1 MANLKDGVYIPNIDG
16 KDIFL
21 SNIHNKSQQAKG
33 KKEVGYTLK
42 CRIGEQQGKYN
53 FKRFGSKLDYSLD
66 LFKMQEVYQRVY
78 NAKNFSFVANG
89 KNYSTHIINVT
100 FNYNVREF
108 NRTANNTYVRLG
120 YSPDESDFHDGV
132 VVDDGKLIGI
142 KVEQDIK
149 YPVPDNILGKYFRFC
164 NGQYVANSNIPVV
177 KKVSEIR
184 EELYKNGFVC
194 DGIQFVR
201 YKRSAGSSRLGTCL
215 FIDKRLY
222 APMIKWSMCGL
233 KIAENQEIDLAALE
247 AYISL
252 TLSSIIGTVEIKP
265 ENILLIDDYKSK
277 FIDHVIATRFENGQL
292 ISKPEDVEI
301 TNNIWD
307 GQSLMDRSLFLQFQE
322 QQRKDDPDA
331 KEHGMLLLRARFF
344 KSCCFNANIQ
354 QWFVDNGIT
363 DVGQLCGKTQAKKVE
378 DIKLITTPS
387 SIKFLKFGRF
397 DEWLDEIES
406 TFGVVKHEKPTHFFD
421 GRMVQTHYQLLNTLQ
436 ITYDEVEKLVK
447 PSLDYANM
455 IKIDPAAL
463 KHHIDY
469 QYCTP
474 DETYYNRA
482 ITSKNDIITK
492 MLETTDCFSQ
502 TKLYRD
508 FAKAILDSFKKNL
521 RCGHILVHGNYSV
534 LCGNPIEMLMQ
545 SIGQFSGNPIME
557 PNTVHSTYFADGEEL
572 LGSRSPHVTM
582 GNVLVT
588 KNVQHE
594 EITRYLNPT
603 PEIVYINS
611 INENILE
618 RLSGADFDSDTI
630 MLTNNEIMLQAA
642 KRNYE
647 HFPVPTKLV
656 EATNLKRKY
665 TNFDKADLD
674 IKTSV
679 NKIGEIINLS
689 QELNSILWDSLYHG
703 ASIEDVME
711 LYCDIAQL
719 DVMSNLEI
727 DSAKRENPAD
737 NTLELKK
744 LKEKYGMR
752 DEKGRHI
759 RPLFFQYVDEYKGYR
774 DGYYIYIEEDGE
786 YRKHDIVGT
795 LKEANEIKADRENL
809 SIEKGRMSYIKHETA
824 MDYLEKAISRYQMSR
839 WKSKDLLDFADCLI
853 DSRTTSGQLRSKQ
866 ARDIVVMIQEAKRKI
881 DGIWKS
887 DQGNNAEKRN
897 AADEIESELITQISK
912 LSLEQKTMYHL
923 LKLLDKKDYTNI
935 RKFLFIVLFQVHNGA
950 FYELIRKR
958 REPVYWLIE
967 VSKGN
972 GTTQIYDFEYIK
984 SLDDNSEFCGNLDS
998 FLKSTT

>member
-194 DGIQFVR
+194 DGIEFVR

-557 PNTVHSTYFADGEEL
+557 PSTVHSTYFADGEEL

>member
-307 GQSLMDRSLFLQFQE
+307 GQSRMDRSLFLQFQE

-557 PNTVHSTYFADGEEL
+557 PSTVHSTYFADGEEL

>member
-307 GQSLMDRSLFLQFQE
+307 GQSLMDRSLFLYFFE

-557 PNTVHSTYFADGEEL
+557 PSTVHSTYFADGEEL

-679 NKIGEIINLS
+679 IKIGEIINLS

>member
-508 FAKAILDSFKKNL
+508 FAKTILDSFKKNL

>member
-759 RPLFFQYVDEYKGYR
+759 RPLFFQHVDEYKGYR

>member
-1 MANLKDGVYIPNIDG
+1 M
-16 KDIFL
+16 
-21 SNIHNKSQQAKG
+21 
-33 KKEVGYTLK
+33 
-42 CRIGEQQGKYN
+42 
-53 FKRFGSKLDYSLD
+53 
-66 LFKMQEVYQRVY
+66 
-78 NAKNFSFVANG
+78 
-89 KNYSTHIINVT
+89 
-100 FNYNVREF
+100 
-108 NRTANNTYVRLG
+108 
-120 YSPDESDFHDGV
+120 
-132 VVDDGKLIGI
+132 VDDGKLIGI

-557 PNTVHSTYFADGEEL
+557 PSTVHSTYFADGEEL

-824 MDYLEKAISRYQMSR
+824 MEYLEKAISRYQMSR

>member
-557 PNTVHSTYFADGEEL
+557 PSTVHSTYFADGEEL

-984 SLDDNSEFCGNLDS
+984 SLDDNSEFCGNLDG

>member
-1 MANLKDGVYIPNIDG
+1 
-16 KDIFL
+16 
-21 SNIHNKSQQAKG
+21 
-33 KKEVGYTLK
+33 
-42 CRIGEQQGKYN
+42 
-53 FKRFGSKLDYSLD
+53 
-66 LFKMQEVYQRVY
+66 
-78 NAKNFSFVANG
+78 
-89 KNYSTHIINVT
+89 
-100 FNYNVREF
+100 
-108 NRTANNTYVRLG
+108 
-120 YSPDESDFHDGV
+120 
-132 VVDDGKLIGI
+132 
-142 KVEQDIK
+142 
-149 YPVPDNILGKYFRFC
+149 
-164 NGQYVANSNIPVV
+164 
-177 KKVSEIR
+177 
-184 EELYKNGFVC
+184 
-194 DGIQFVR
+194 
-201 YKRSAGSSRLGTCL
+201 
-215 FIDKRLY
+215 
-222 APMIKWSMCGL
+222 
-233 KIAENQEIDLAALE
+233 
-247 AYISL
+247 
-252 TLSSIIGTVEIKP
+252 
-265 ENILLIDDYKSK
+265 
-277 FIDHVIATRFENGQL
+277 
-292 ISKPEDVEI
+292 
-301 TNNIWD
+301 
-307 GQSLMDRSLFLQFQE
+307 
-322 QQRKDDPDA
+322 
-331 KEHGMLLLRARFF
+331 
-344 KSCCFNANIQ
+344 
-354 QWFVDNGIT
+354 
-363 DVGQLCGKTQAKKVE
+363 
-378 DIKLITTPS
+378 
-387 SIKFLKFGRF
+387 
-397 DEWLDEIES
+397 
-406 TFGVVKHEKPTHFFD
+406 
-421 GRMVQTHYQLLNTLQ
+421 
-436 ITYDEVEKLVK
+436 
-447 PSLDYANM
+447 
-455 IKIDPAAL
+455 
-463 KHHIDY
+463 
-469 QYCTP
+469 
-474 DETYYNRA
+474 
-482 ITSKNDIITK
+482 

-656 EATNLKRKY
+656 EVTNLKRKY

-689 QELNSILWDSLYHG
+689 QELNSILWDRLYHG
-703 ASIEDVME
+703 ASIDSVME

-759 RPLFFQYVDEYKGYR
+759 RPFFFQYVDEYKGYR
-774 DGYYIYIEEDGE
+774 DGYYIYIEEEGK

-809 SIEKGRMSYIKHETA
+809 SIEKGRMSYIEHETA

-853 DSRTTSGQLRSKQ
+853 DSRTISGQLRSKQ
-866 ARDIVVMIQEAKRKI
+866 ARDIIAMIQEAKKKI

-897 AADEIESELITQISK
+897 VADEIESELIAKISK

-935 RKFLFIVLFQVHNGA
+935 RKFLFMVLFQVHGGT

-958 REPVYWLIE
+958 KEPVNWLIE

-972 GTTQIYDFEYIK
+972 GTTKIYDFEYIK
-984 SLDDNSEFCGNLDS
+984 SLNDNSEFNGNLDS
-998 FLKSTT
+998 F

>member
-331 KEHGMLLLRARFF
+331 KEHSMLLLRARFF

-436 ITYDEVEKLVK
+436 MTYDEVEKLVK

-455 IKIDPAAL
+455 IKIDPAVL

-665 TNFDKADLD
+665 TNLDKADLD

-689 QELNSILWDSLYHG
+689 QELNSILWDRLYHG

-737 NTLELKK
+737 NTLEHKK

-759 RPLFFQYVDEYKGYR
+759 RPFFFQYVDEYKGYR

-809 SIEKGRMSYIKHETA
+809 SIEKGRMSYIEHETA

-853 DSRTTSGQLRSKQ
+853 DSRTISGQLRSKQ

-897 AADEIESELITQISK
+897 AADEIESELIAQISK

-935 RKFLFIVLFQVHNGA
+935 RKFLFMVLFQVHNGA

-967 VSKGN
+967 VSKGK

>member
-331 KEHGMLLLRARFF
+331 KEHSMLLLRARFF

-436 ITYDEVEKLVK
+436 MTYDEVEKLVK

-455 IKIDPAAL
+455 IKIDPAVL

-665 TNFDKADLD
+665 TNLDKADLD

-689 QELNSILWDSLYHG
+689 QELNSILWDRLYHG

-759 RPLFFQYVDEYKGYR
+759 RPLFFQYIDEYKGYR

-795 LKEANEIKADRENL
+795 LKEANAIKADSENI
-809 SIEKGRMSYIKHETA
+809 SIEKGRVSYIEHETA
-824 MDYLEKAISRYQMSR
+824 MDYLERAISSYRVIR
-839 WKSKDLLDFADCLI
+839 WRSKDLLDFADCLI
-853 DSRTTSGQLRSKQ
+853 DSSSVSGQLRSKQ
-866 ARDIVVMIQEAKRKI
+866 ARDIIIMIQEAKKKI

-887 DQGNNAEKRN
+887 EQYNNAEKRN
-897 AADEIESELITQISK
+897 AADEIEAEVVANISK

-923 LKLLDKKDYTNI
+923 LKLLDKKDYGNI
-935 RKFLFIVLFQVHNGA
+935 RKFLFMVLFQIHVGA
-950 FYELIRKR
+950 FYELIKKR
-958 REPVYWLIE
+958 REPVYWLTE
-967 VSKGN
+967 TKEGN
-972 GTTQIYDFEYIK
+972 GTIRFYDFEYLKTLNGI
-984 SLDDNSEFCGNLDS
+984 SGFSGNLDS
-998 FLKSTT
+998 F

>member
-344 KSCCFNANIQ
+344 KSCCFNAYIQ

-557 PNTVHSTYFADGEEL
+557 PSTVHSTYFADGEEL

-866 ARDIVVMIQEAKRKI
+866 ARDIVVMIQEAKSNI

>member
-557 PNTVHSTYFADGEEL
+557 PSTVHSTYFADGEEL

>member
-78 NAKNFSFVANG
+78 KEKNFSFVANG

-557 PNTVHSTYFADGEEL
+557 PSTVHSTYFADGEEL

>member
-1 MANLKDGVYIPNIDG
+1 MANLKDGVYIPIIDG

-21 SNIHNKSQQAKG
+21 SNHHIKSQQAKG
-33 KKEVGYTLK
+33 KKEVDYTLK
-42 CRIGEQQGKYN
+42 CRIGEQQGKWN

-66 LFKMQEVYQRVY
+66 LIKMQEIYQRVY

-89 KNYSTHIINVT
+89 KNYSNRIINVT
-100 FNYNVREF
+100 FKYSVREF
-108 NRTANNTYVRLG
+108 NRINNDTYVKFG
-120 YSPDESDFHDGV
+120 YTLDESDFVDGIALA
-132 VVDDGKLIGI
+132 DGKLIGI

-149 YPVPDNILGKYFRFC
+149 CPVPDDVLGKYFRFF

-322 QQRKDDPDA
+322 QKRKDDPDA

-436 ITYDEVEKLVK
+436 MTYDEVEKLVK

-455 IKIDPAAL
+455 IKIDPAVL

-545 SIGQFSGNPIME
+545 SIGQFSGTPIME
-557 PNTVHSTYFADGEEL
+557 LNTVHSTYFADGEEL

-703 ASIEDVME
+703 ARIDDIME

-759 RPLFFQYVDEYKGYR
+759 RPFFFQYVDKYKGYR
-774 DGYYIYIEEDGE
+774 DGYYIYMEEDGE

-809 SIEKGRMSYIKHETA
+809 SIEKGRMSYIEHETT
-824 MDYLEKAISRYQMSR
+824 MDYLEKAIGHYKMSR
-839 WKSKDLLDFADCLI
+839 WKSKDLLNFADCLI
-853 DSRTTSGQLRSKQ
+853 DSRTISGQLRSKQ
-866 ARDIVVMIQEAKRKI
+866 ARDIVVMIQEAKRQI

-897 AADEIESELITQISK
+897 AADEIESELIAQISK

-972 GTTQIYDFEYIK
+972 GTIQIYDFEYIK

>member
-1 MANLKDGVYIPNIDG
+1 M
-16 KDIFL
+16 
-21 SNIHNKSQQAKG
+21 
-33 KKEVGYTLK
+33 
-42 CRIGEQQGKYN
+42 
-53 FKRFGSKLDYSLD
+53 
-66 LFKMQEVYQRVY
+66 
-78 NAKNFSFVANG
+78 
-89 KNYSTHIINVT
+89 
-100 FNYNVREF
+100 
-108 NRTANNTYVRLG
+108 
-120 YSPDESDFHDGV
+120 
-132 VVDDGKLIGI
+132 IGI

-149 YPVPDNILGKYFRFC
+149 CPVPDDVLGKYFRFC
-164 NGQYVANSNIPVV
+164 NGQYVANGNIPVV
-177 KKVSEIR
+177 KKVSDIR
-184 EELYKNGFVC
+184 EDLYENGFFC

-307 GQSLMDRSLFLQFQE
+307 GQSLMDRSLFLQFQD

-363 DVGQLCGKTQAKKVE
+363 DVGQLCGKTQAKRIE
-378 DIKLITTPS
+378 DIKLITTAS
-387 SIKFLKFGRF
+387 SIKFLKFGKF

-406 TFGVVKHEKPTHFFD
+406 IFGVVKHEKPTHFFD

-436 ITYDEVEKLVK
+436 MTYDELEKLVK

-455 IKIDPAAL
+455 IKIDPAVL

-474 DETYYNRA
+474 DETYYNRT

-502 TKLYRD
+502 TKLYCD

-665 TNFDKADLD
+665 ANLDKADLD

-689 QELNSILWDSLYHG
+689 QELNSILWDRLYHG

-853 DSRTTSGQLRSKQ
+853 DSRTISGQLRSKQ
-866 ARDIVVMIQEAKRKI
+866 ARDIIVMIQEAKRKI

-897 AADEIESELITQISK
+897 AADEIESELIAQISK

-923 LKLLDKKDYTNI
+923 LKLMDKKDYTNI
-935 RKFLFIVLFQVHNGA
+935 RKFLFMVLFQVHNGA

-967 VSKGN
+967 VSKGK

>member
-331 KEHGMLLLRARFF
+331 KEHSMLLLRARFF

-397 DEWLDEIES
+397 DEWLDEI
-406 TFGVVKHEKPTHFFD
+406 V
-421 GRMVQTHYQLLNTLQ
+421 
-436 ITYDEVEKLVK
+436 
-447 PSLDYANM
+447 
-455 IKIDPAAL
+455 
-463 KHHIDY
+463 
-469 QYCTP
+469 
-474 DETYYNRA
+474 
-482 ITSKNDIITK
+482 
-492 MLETTDCFSQ
+492 
-502 TKLYRD
+502 
-508 FAKAILDSFKKNL
+508 
-521 RCGHILVHGNYSV
+521 
-534 LCGNPIEMLMQ
+534 
-545 SIGQFSGNPIME
+545 
-557 PNTVHSTYFADGEEL
+557 
-572 LGSRSPHVTM
+572 
-582 GNVLVT
+582 
-588 KNVQHE
+588 
-594 EITRYLNPT
+594 
-603 PEIVYINS
+603 
-611 INENILE
+611 
-618 RLSGADFDSDTI
+618 
-630 MLTNNEIMLQAA
+630 
-642 KRNYE
+642 
-647 HFPVPTKLV
+647 
-656 EATNLKRKY
+656 
-665 TNFDKADLD
+665 
-674 IKTSV
+674 
-679 NKIGEIINLS
+679 
-689 QELNSILWDSLYHG
+689 
-703 ASIEDVME
+703 
-711 LYCDIAQL
+711 
-719 DVMSNLEI
+719 
-727 DSAKRENPAD
+727 
-737 NTLELKK
+737 
-744 LKEKYGMR
+744 
-752 DEKGRHI
+752 
-759 RPLFFQYVDEYKGYR
+759 
-774 DGYYIYIEEDGE
+774 
-786 YRKHDIVGT
+786 
-795 LKEANEIKADRENL
+795 
-809 SIEKGRMSYIKHETA
+809 
-824 MDYLEKAISRYQMSR
+824 
-839 WKSKDLLDFADCLI
+839 
-853 DSRTTSGQLRSKQ
+853 
-866 ARDIVVMIQEAKRKI
+866 
-881 DGIWKS
+881 
-887 DQGNNAEKRN
+887 
-897 AADEIESELITQISK
+897 
-912 LSLEQKTMYHL
+912 
-923 LKLLDKKDYTNI
+923 
-935 RKFLFIVLFQVHNGA
+935 
-950 FYELIRKR
+950 
-958 REPVYWLIE
+958 
-967 VSKGN
+967 
-972 GTTQIYDFEYIK
+972 
-984 SLDDNSEFCGNLDS
+984 
-998 FLKSTT
+998 

>member
-1 MANLKDGVYIPNIDG
+1 MANLNDGVYIPNIDG

-21 SNIHNKSQQAKG
+21 SNIHNKGQQEKG
-33 KKEVGYTLK
+33 KKQVGYTLK
-42 CRIGEQQGKYN
+42 CRIGEQQGKWN

-66 LFKMQEVYQRVY
+66 LIKMQEIYQRVY

-89 KNYSTHIINVT
+89 KNYSNRIINVT
-100 FNYNVREF
+100 FKYSVREF
-108 NRTANNTYVRLG
+108 NRINNDTYVKFG
-120 YSPDESDFHDGV
+120 YTLDESDFVDGIALA
-132 VVDDGKLIGI
+132 DGKLIGI

-149 YPVPDNILGKYFRFC
+149 CPVPDEVLGKYFRFC

-177 KKVSEIR
+177 KKVSDIR
-184 EELYKNGFVC
+184 EDLYENGFFC

-222 APMIKWSMCGL
+222 ASMIKWSMCGL

-363 DVGQLCGKTQAKKVE
+363 DVGQLCGKTQAKRIE
-378 DIKLITTPS
+378 DIKLITTAS
-387 SIKFLKFGRF
+387 SIKFLKFGKI

-406 TFGVVKHEKPTHFFD
+406 IFGVVKHEKPTHFFD
-421 GRMVQTHYQLLNTLQ
+421 GRMVQIHYQLLNTLQ
-436 ITYDEVEKLVK
+436 MTYDEVEKLVK

-455 IKIDPAAL
+455 IKNDPAVL
-463 KHHIDY
+463 KHHIGY

-474 DETYYNRA
+474 DETYCNRA

-534 LCGNPIEMLMQ
+534 LCGNPIEMLLQ

-588 KNVQHE
+588 KNMQHE

-642 KRNYE
+642 KRNYR

-656 EATNLKRKY
+656 EATSLKRLY
-665 TNFDKADLD
+665 TNSDKADLD
-674 IKTSV
+674 IKTSI
-679 NKIGEIINLS
+679 NKIGEIINFS
-689 QELNSILWDSLYHG
+689 QVLNSILWDRLYHG
-703 ASIEDVME
+703 ASIGDVME

-759 RPLFFQYVDEYKGYR
+759 RPLFFQYIDEYKGYR

-786 YRKHDIVGT
+786 YRKHNIVGT
-795 LKEANEIKADRENL
+795 LKEANAIKAVSENI
-809 SIEKGRMSYIKHETA
+809 SIEKGRVSYIEHKTA

-853 DSRTTSGQLRSKQ
+853 DSRTISGQLRSKQ

-897 AADEIESELITQISK
+897 AADEIESELIAQISK

-935 RKFLFIVLFQVHNGA
+935 RKFLFVVLFQVHNGA
-950 FYELIRKR
+950 FYKLIRKR
-958 REPVYWLIE
+958 KEPVYWLIE
-967 VSKGN
+967 VSKGK
-972 GTTQIYDFEYIK
+972 GTTQIYDFVYVK
-984 SLDDNSEFCGNLDS
+984 SLDENSEFCGNLDS

>member
-66 LFKMQEVYQRVY
+66 LFKMQEVYQRVC

-557 PNTVHSTYFADGEEL
+557 PSTVHSTYFADGEEL

>member
-1 MANLKDGVYIPNIDG
+1 
-16 KDIFL
+16 
-21 SNIHNKSQQAKG
+21 
-33 KKEVGYTLK
+33 
-42 CRIGEQQGKYN
+42 
-53 FKRFGSKLDYSLD
+53 
-66 LFKMQEVYQRVY
+66 
-78 NAKNFSFVANG
+78 
-89 KNYSTHIINVT
+89 
-100 FNYNVREF
+100 
-108 NRTANNTYVRLG
+108 
-120 YSPDESDFHDGV
+120 
-132 VVDDGKLIGI
+132 
-142 KVEQDIK
+142 
-149 YPVPDNILGKYFRFC
+149 
-164 NGQYVANSNIPVV
+164 
-177 KKVSEIR
+177 
-184 EELYKNGFVC
+184 
-194 DGIQFVR
+194 
-201 YKRSAGSSRLGTCL
+201 
-215 FIDKRLY
+215 
-222 APMIKWSMCGL
+222 
-233 KIAENQEIDLAALE
+233 
-247 AYISL
+247 
-252 TLSSIIGTVEIKP
+252 
-265 ENILLIDDYKSK
+265 
-277 FIDHVIATRFENGQL
+277 
-292 ISKPEDVEI
+292 
-301 TNNIWD
+301 
-307 GQSLMDRSLFLQFQE
+307 
-322 QQRKDDPDA
+322 
-331 KEHGMLLLRARFF
+331 
-344 KSCCFNANIQ
+344 
-354 QWFVDNGIT
+354 
-363 DVGQLCGKTQAKKVE
+363 
-378 DIKLITTPS
+378 
-387 SIKFLKFGRF
+387 
-397 DEWLDEIES
+397 
-406 TFGVVKHEKPTHFFD
+406 
-421 GRMVQTHYQLLNTLQ
+421 
-436 ITYDEVEKLVK
+436 
-447 PSLDYANM
+447 
-455 IKIDPAAL
+455 
-463 KHHIDY
+463 
-469 QYCTP
+469 
-474 DETYYNRA
+474 
-482 ITSKNDIITK
+482 
-492 MLETTDCFSQ
+492 
-502 TKLYRD
+502 
-508 FAKAILDSFKKNL
+508 
-521 RCGHILVHGNYSV
+521 
-534 LCGNPIEMLMQ
+534 
-545 SIGQFSGNPIME
+545 
-557 PNTVHSTYFADGEEL
+557 
-572 LGSRSPHVTM
+572 
-582 GNVLVT
+582 
-588 KNVQHE
+588 VQHE

-665 TNFDKADLD
+665 TNLDKADLD

-689 QELNSILWDSLYHG
+689 QELNSILWDRLYHG

-759 RPLFFQYVDEYKGYR
+759 RPFFFQYVDEYKGYR

-809 SIEKGRMSYIKHETA
+809 SIEKGRMSYIEHETA

-853 DSRTTSGQLRSKQ
+853 DSRTISGQLRSKQ

-897 AADEIESELITQISK
+897 AADEIESELIAQISK

-923 LKLLDKKDYTNI
+923 LKLLDEKDYTNI
-935 RKFLFIVLFQVHNGA
+935 RKFLFMVLFQVHNGA

-967 VSKGN
+967 VSKGK

>member
-1 MANLKDGVYIPNIDG
+1 M
-16 KDIFL
+16 
-21 SNIHNKSQQAKG
+21 
-33 KKEVGYTLK
+33 
-42 CRIGEQQGKYN
+42 
-53 FKRFGSKLDYSLD
+53 
-66 LFKMQEVYQRVY
+66 
-78 NAKNFSFVANG
+78 
-89 KNYSTHIINVT
+89 
-100 FNYNVREF
+100 
-108 NRTANNTYVRLG
+108 
-120 YSPDESDFHDGV
+120 
-132 VVDDGKLIGI
+132 
-142 KVEQDIK
+142 
-149 YPVPDNILGKYFRFC
+149 
-164 NGQYVANSNIPVV
+164 
-177 KKVSEIR
+177 
-184 EELYKNGFVC
+184 
-194 DGIQFVR
+194 
-201 YKRSAGSSRLGTCL
+201 
-215 FIDKRLY
+215 
-222 APMIKWSMCGL
+222 
-233 KIAENQEIDLAALE
+233 
-247 AYISL
+247 
-252 TLSSIIGTVEIKP
+252 
-265 ENILLIDDYKSK
+265 
-277 FIDHVIATRFENGQL
+277 
-292 ISKPEDVEI
+292 
-301 TNNIWD
+301 
-307 GQSLMDRSLFLQFQE
+307 QFQD

-354 QWFVDNGIT
+354 RWFTDNGIT
-363 DVGQLCGKTQAKKVE
+363 DVSQLNGKTRAKRIE
-378 DIKLITTPS
+378 DIKLITTAS
-387 SIKFLKFGRF
+387 SIKFLKFGKF
-397 DEWLDEIES
+397 DEWLDEIEPI
-406 TFGVVKHEKPTHFFD
+406 FGVVKHEKPTHFFD

-436 ITYDEVEKLVK
+436 MTNDEVEKLVK

-455 IKIDPAAL
+455 IKIDPAVL
-463 KHHIDY
+463 KHHIKY

-474 DETYYNRA
+474 DETYYNRT
-482 ITSKNDIITK
+482 ITSKNEIISK

-545 SIGQFSGNPIME
+545 STGQFSGNPIME

-665 TNFDKADLD
+665 TNLDKADLD

-689 QELNSILWDSLYHG
+689 QELNSILWDRLYHG

-809 SIEKGRMSYIKHETA
+809 SIEKGRMSYIEHETA

-853 DSRTTSGQLRSKQ
+853 DSGTISGQLRSKQ

-897 AADEIESELITQISK
+897 AADEIESELIALISK

-923 LKLLDKKDYTNI
+923 LKLLDKKDYANI
-935 RKFLFIVLFQVHNGA
+935 RKFLFMVLFQVHNGA

-967 VSKGN
+967 VSKGK
-972 GTTQIYDFEYIK
+972 GTTQIYDFDYIK

-998 FLKSTT
+998 FSKSTA

>member
-378 DIKLITTPS
+378 ESKLITTPS

-557 PNTVHSTYFADGEEL
+557 PSTVHSTYFADGEEL

>member
-1 MANLKDGVYIPNIDG
+1 MVNLKDGVYIPNIDG

-21 SNIHNKSQQAKG
+21 SNIHNKGQREEG
-33 KKEVGYTLK
+33 KKKVGYTLK
-42 CRIGEQQGKYN
+42 CRIGEQQGKWN

-66 LFKMQEVYQRVY
+66 LIKMQEIYQRAY

-89 KNYSTHIINVT
+89 KNYSNRIINVT
-100 FNYNVREF
+100 FKYSVREF
-108 NRTANNTYVRLG
+108 NRINNDTYVKFG
-120 YSPDESDFHDGV
+120 YTLDESDFVDGIALA
-132 VVDDGKLIGI
+132 DGKLIGI

-149 YPVPDNILGKYFRFC
+149 CPVPDAVLGKYFRFC

-177 KKVSEIR
+177 TKVSDIR
-184 EELYKNGFVC
+184 EDLYENGFFC

-436 ITYDEVEKLVK
+436 MTYDEVEKLVK

-455 IKIDPAAL
+455 IKIDPAVL

-545 SIGQFSGNPIME
+545 SIGQFSGTPIME

-665 TNFDKADLD
+665 TNLDKADLD

-689 QELNSILWDSLYHG
+689 QELNSILWDRLYHG

-809 SIEKGRMSYIKHETA
+809 SIEKGRMSYIEHETA

-853 DSRTTSGQLRSKQ
+853 DSRTISGQLRSKQ

-935 RKFLFIVLFQVHNGA
+935 RKFLFMVLFQVHNGA
-950 FYELIRKR
+950 FYELIRKQ